1 MRKISLEDY
10 PLKTSFTVLWGDMDA
25 ANHVNNLIYL
35 KWTETAR
42 LLYFEQMGMDVSFG
56 PGVAG
61 PILAWQDCKYTFPVT
76 YPDTVHVGIR
86 TLEIKADRFT
96 MECGVF
102 SAKHNRLTAVG
113 KQTIVP
119 YDFGAL
125 KKVEMPESWLAG
137 IKAIEGADAG
147 AED

>member
-1 MRKISLEDY
+1 MNRITLDDFR
-10 PLKTSFTVLWGDMDA
+10 LTTSFTVLWGDMDA

-42 LLYFEQMGMDVSFG
+42 LLYFEAMGMDVSFG

-86 TLEIKADRFT
+86 TIGVEQDRFT

-102 SAKHNRLTAVG
+102 SARHQRLAALG

-125 KKVEMPESWLAG
+125 KKVAMPAAWLTG
-137 IKAIEGADAG
+137 IERIEGKLP
-147 AED
+147 